1 MRGKYRKK
9 REEKLAP
16 KKKIWPVILKA
27 LLLLYLIAAV
37 IGTAVIYTGSGE
49 LSLVGSFLQFL
60 ENTVVAIIL
69 ILFVILAFVFLDI
82 VGRFTHFLL
91 GDGFGD
97 PGDGIVGGGGSG
109 SGGGGGSFGGGGAS
123 R

>member
-16 KKKIWPVILKA
+16 KKKIWPAVLKA
-27 LLLLYLIAAV
+27 ILLLYLIAAV
-37 IGTAVIYTGSGE
+37 IGTVVIYTGSGE

-60 ENTVVAIIL
+60 ENTVVAIIVIL
-69 ILFVILAFVFLDI
+69 LFVLAIIFLDL
-82 VGRFTHFLL
+82 VGRFTKFLL

-97 PGDGIVGGGGSG
+97 PGDGIIGSGGSG
-109 SGGGGGSFGGGGAS
+109 NGGGGGSFGGGGAS